1 MGVTVSI
8 SVAPEEPQLV
18 FCHAPHPG
26 WDRAARFR
34 GRTHMAVLPIRPPAG
49 IRLELVRLLPEG
61 ANLTDVRQ
69 GLWGVQCS
77 HRDCK
82 RVHEFRIA

>member
-1 MGVTVSI
+1 
-8 SVAPEEPQLV
+8 
-18 FCHAPHPG
+18 
-26 WDRAARFR
+26 
-34 GRTHMAVLPIRPPAG
+34 MAVLPIRPPAG